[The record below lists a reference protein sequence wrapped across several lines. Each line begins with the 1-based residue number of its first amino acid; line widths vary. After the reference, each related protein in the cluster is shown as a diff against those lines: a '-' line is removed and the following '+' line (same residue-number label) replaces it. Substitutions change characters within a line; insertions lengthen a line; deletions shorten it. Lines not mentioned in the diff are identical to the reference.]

1 METGSERIFEPVRNA
16 GVQMVLVVVSVFMH
30 MKPSR
35 CLAPLRYS
43 EQAHIRGG
51 LAGGGG
57 GMPGMGGEGGG
68 GGGPDGGGGSKGG
81 GTEGGGDRGGGEG
94 GGGEGGGEN
103 QSND

>member
-68 GGGPDGGGGSKGG
+68 GGGPDGGGGSKGASWVPAHVFS
-81 GTEGGGDRGGGEG
+81 T
-94 GGGEGGGEN
+94 
-103 QSND
+103 QPPSSFVHASAAAAQV